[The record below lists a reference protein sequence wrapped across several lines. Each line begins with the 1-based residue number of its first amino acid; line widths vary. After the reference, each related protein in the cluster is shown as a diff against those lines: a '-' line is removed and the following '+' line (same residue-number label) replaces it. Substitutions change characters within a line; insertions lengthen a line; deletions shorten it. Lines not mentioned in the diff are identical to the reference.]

1 MKVPKH
7 YPTPSV
13 LLHWLTALL
22 ILAAL
27 PLGLYLSDLPLSPNK
42 LKLIS
47 YHKWIGITVLFLFLP
62 RLVLRLTRP
71 VPPPLDVPAWQ
82 RFAAAATHGLLYVLI
97 IAVPLT
103 GWLMSSAKGFPVVY
117 LGILPLPDLLAK
129 DPALGDLFKTIHE
142 MLNNG
147 LLVLIGLHVAA
158 ALKHQF
164 IDRDD
169 TLVRMMPILKRST

>member
-1 MKVPKH
+1 MKAPKH

-13 LLHWLTALL
+13 LLHWLTAVL
-22 ILAAL
+22 ILAAI

-62 RLVLRLTRP
+62 RLLMRLTRP
-71 VPPPLDVPAWQ
+71 VPPALEAPAWQ
-82 RFAAAATHGLLYVLI
+82 RFAASATHGLLYLLI

-103 GWLMSSAKGFPVVY
+103 GWLMGSAKGFPVVY
-117 LGILPLPDLLAK
+117 LGFLPLPDLLAK
-129 DPALGDLFKTIHE
+129 DQALGDLFKTIHE
-142 MLNNG
+142 TLNNG
-147 LLVLIGLHVAA
+147 LLALIGLHVAA

-169 TLVRMMPILKRST
+169 TLIRMMPILKRSN